1 MARTGP
7 DDGLVA
13 ELFVQ
18 AERTAAR
25 IVGRGM
31 AEDVAS
37 ETVVRAL
44 TRWSKISD
52 YPHAWVT
59 RVATNLA
66 IDILRRHDR
75 AGTGGHGAEG
85 RSSFETETV
94 ERMDVEAGLR
104 SLSRRQQQ
112 VVVLRYLAGFS
123 DGQVS
128 EVLGLSVPTVKTH
141 LGRAMARLRRLETD
155 KLEES
160 DASADP
166 A

>member
-25 IVGRGM
+25 IVGSGM

-37 ETVVRAL
+37 ETVIRAL

-75 AGTGGHGAEG
+75 VVTGGDGADA
-85 RSSFETETV
+85 RSSFETDTV
-94 ERMDVEAGLR
+94 ERMDVAAGLR

-128 EVLGLSVPTVKTH
+128 EVLGLSVSTVMTH
-141 LGRAMARLRRLETD
+141 LGRAMVRLRRLESD